1 MNTKQIVIQLVVGE
15 CSQKE
20 ARVFLSKPLYIG
32 DTQCLTGCTL
42 DDLFHLM
49 EGISGFHKLCA
60 KQALQFTV
68 VWRMHKHIT
77 CRLTLAIR

>member
-20 ARVFLSKPLYIG
+20 ARVCQSKPLYIG
-32 DTQCLTGCTL
+32 GTECLTGCTL

-49 EGISGFHKLCA
+49 EGNSGFHKLCA
-60 KQALQFTV
+60 K
-68 VWRMHKHIT
+68 HS
-77 CRLTLAIR
+77 RLLWSGVCINI